1 MICFCDFNPRLIKE
15 YSLDGFTRDRENTAQ
30 TTSRSIGITGVTSAM
45 TLKKLGE
52 NSKVLTCL
60 GLENGKIIRE
70 YLENL
75 RIDTEIVKLLDESV
89 EQVKVTINCENKDGE
104 VEDEENKSFDIISKT
119 PRMTSA
125 TETEILSRIN
135 EISKEDGI
143 LVLNETDNL
152 NLESDFYENVAIIAE
167 NNKKEVV
174 ASFRDEVLIKNTKIK
189 GLVIDKTQLQ
199 KLTGDPI
206 SYDKDVVRSLQP
218 KLNIYEMVVALG
230 RVSAVFVS
238 KDESYK
244 LSIEGMEVSTLDK
257 NLMLTGLALGLSKK
271 YSLDTTLKLAFAI
284 SAFKNYKSEN
294 DVDMSDIKEIM
305 NKVVLR
311 RLNWKDLN

>member
-15 YSLDGFTRDRENTAQ
+15 YSLDGFTRERENVAEATEK
-30 TTSRSIGITGVTSAM
+30 TIGKTGITSALI
-45 TLKKLGE
+45 LKRLGE
-52 NSKVLTCL
+52 NSKLLTCL

-70 YLENL
+70 YLESS
-75 RIDTEIVKLLDESV
+75 RIDVDIVKLLDESI
-89 EQVKVTINCENKDGE
+89 EQVKVTINGE
-104 VEDEENKSFDIISKT
+104 EEEENKSFDIISKT

-135 EISKEDGI
+135 EISKEEGI
-143 LVLNETDNL
+143 LVLNETDNK
-152 NLESDFYENVAIIAE
+152 NLEADFYENVAIIAE
-167 NNKKEVV
+167 NNNKDLL
-174 ASFRDEVLIKNTKIK
+174 ASFEDEVLIKNTKIK

-206 SYDKDVVRSLQP
+206 SYDKDVVKSLQP
-218 KLNIYEMVVALG
+218 KLDTYEMILALG
-230 RVSAVFVS
+230 RVSAVFVN
-238 KDESYK
+238 KEEAYK
-244 LSIEGMEVSTLDK
+244 LSIDGMEVAKLDK

-271 YSLDTTLKLAFAI
+271 YSLETTLKLAFAI
-284 SAFKNYKSEN
+284 SAFKNYKSEE

-311 RLNWKDLN
+311 RL

>member
-30 TTSRSIGITGVTSAM
+30 TTSRSIGTTGVTSAM

-75 RIDTEIVKLLDESV
+75 RIDTDIVKLLDESV

-174 ASFRDEVLIKNTKIK
+174 ASFRDEVLI
-189 GLVIDKTQLQ
+189 
-199 KLTGDPI
+199 
-206 SYDKDVVRSLQP
+206 
-218 KLNIYEMVVALG
+218 
-230 RVSAVFVS
+230 
-238 KDESYK
+238 
-244 LSIEGMEVSTLDK
+244 
-257 NLMLTGLALGLSKK
+257 
-271 YSLDTTLKLAFAI
+271 
-284 SAFKNYKSEN
+284 
-294 DVDMSDIKEIM
+294 
-305 NKVVLR
+305 
-311 RLNWKDLN
+311 

>member
-45 TLKKLGE
+45 ILKKLGE

-75 RIDTEIVKLLDESV
+75 RIDTDIVKLLDESV

-174 ASFRDEVLIKNTKIK
+174 ASFRDEVLIKNTRIK

-311 RLNWKDLN
+311 RLN

>member
-30 TTSRSIGITGVTSAM
+30 TTSRSIGTTGVTSAI

-75 RIDTEIVKLLDESV
+75 RIDTDIVKLLDESV

-244 LSIEGMEVSTLDK
+244 LSIEGMQVSTLDK

-311 RLNWKDLN
+311 RLN

>member
-15 YSLDGFTRDRENTAQ
+15 YSLDGFTRERENVAEATEK
-30 TTSRSIGITGVTSAM
+30 TIGKTGITSALI
-45 TLKKLGE
+45 LKRLGE
-52 NSKVLTCL
+52 NSKLLTCL

-70 YLENL
+70 YLESS
-75 RIDTEIVKLLDESV
+75 RIDVDIVKLLDESI
-89 EQVKVTINCENKDGE
+89 EQVKVTINGE
-104 VEDEENKSFDIISKT
+104 EEEENKSFDIISKT

-135 EISKEDGI
+135 EISKEEGI
-143 LVLNETDNL
+143 LVLNETDNK
-152 NLESDFYENVAIIAE
+152 NLEADFYENVAIIAE
-167 NNKKEVV
+167 NNKKDLL
-174 ASFRDEVLIKNTKIK
+174 ASFEDEVLIKNTKIK
-189 GLVIDKTQLQ
+189 GLVIDKIQLQ

-206 SYDKDVVRSLQP
+206 SYDKDVVKSLQP
-218 KLNIYEMVVALG
+218 KLDTYEMILALG

-238 KDESYK
+238 KEEAYK
-244 LSIEGMEVSTLDK
+244 LSIDGMEVAKLDK

-271 YSLDTTLKLAFAI
+271 YSLETMLKLAFAI
-284 SAFKNYKSEN
+284 SAFKNYKSEE

-311 RLNWKDLN
+311 RL

>member
-15 YSLDGFTRDRENTAQ
+15 YGLDGFTRERENVAEATEK
-30 TTSRSIGITGVTSAM
+30 TIGKTGITSALI
-45 TLKKLGE
+45 LKRLGE
-52 NSKVLTCL
+52 NSKLLTCL

-70 YLENL
+70 YLESS
-75 RIDTEIVKLLDESV
+75 RIDTDIVKLLDESI
-89 EQVKVTINCENKDGE
+89 EQVKVTINGE
-104 VEDEENKSFDIISKT
+104 EEEENKSFDIISKT

-135 EISKEDGI
+135 EISKEEGI
-143 LVLNETDNL
+143 LVLNETDNK
-152 NLESDFYENVAIIAE
+152 NLEADFYENVAIIAE
-167 NNKKEVV
+167 NNKKDLL
-174 ASFRDEVLIKNTKIK
+174 ASFEDEVLIKNTKIK

-206 SYDKDVVRSLQP
+206 SYDKDVVKSLQP
-218 KLNIYEMVVALG
+218 KLDTYEMVLALG

-238 KDESYK
+238 KEEAYK
-244 LSIEGMEVSTLDK
+244 LSIDGMEVAKLDK

-271 YSLDTTLKLAFAI
+271 YSLETMLKLAFAI
-284 SAFKNYKSEN
+284 SAFKNYKKEQ

-311 RLNWKDLN
+311 RL

>member
-30 TTSRSIGITGVTSAM
+30 TTSRSIGTTGVTSAM

-75 RIDTEIVKLLDESV
+75 RIDTDIVKLLDESV

-189 GLVIDKTQLQ
+189 GIVIDKTQLQ

-311 RLNWKDLN
+311 RLN

>member
-75 RIDTEIVKLLDESV
+75 RIDTDIVKLLDESV
-89 EQVKVTINCENKDGE
+89 EQVKVTINYENKDGE

-311 RLNWKDLN
+311 RLN

>member
-30 TTSRSIGITGVTSAM
+30 TTSRSIGTTGVTSAM

-75 RIDTEIVKLLDESV
+75 RIDTDIVKLLDESV

-244 LSIEGMEVSTLDK
+244 LSIEGMQVSTLDK

>member
-75 RIDTEIVKLLDESV
+75 RIDTDIVKLLDESV

-311 RLNWKDLN
+311 RLN

>member
-30 TTSRSIGITGVTSAM
+30 TTSRSIGTTGVTSAM

-75 RIDTEIVKLLDESV
+75 RIDTDIVKLLDESV

-174 ASFRDEVLIKNTKIK
+174 ASFRDEVLIKNTRIK

-257 NLMLTGLALGLSKK
+257 NLMLTGLALGFSKK

-311 RLNWKDLN
+311 RLN

>member
-30 TTSRSIGITGVTSAM
+30 TTSRSIGTTGVTSAM

-75 RIDTEIVKLLDESV
+75 RIDTDIVKLLDESV

-174 ASFRDEVLIKNTKIK
+174 ASFRDEVLIKNTRIK

>member
-30 TTSRSIGITGVTSAM
+30 TTSRSIGTTGVTSAM
-45 TLKKLGE
+45 ILKKLGE

-104 VEDEENKSFDIISKT
+104 VDDEENKSFDIISKT

-218 KLNIYEMVVALG
+218 KLNIYEIVVALG

-311 RLNWKDLN
+311 RLN

>member
-30 TTSRSIGITGVTSAM
+30 TTSRSIGTTGVTSAM

-75 RIDTEIVKLLDESV
+75 RIDTDIVKLLDESV

-311 RLNWKDLN
+311 RLN

>member
-15 YSLDGFTRDRENTAQ
+15 YSLDGFTRERENVAEATEK
-30 TTSRSIGITGVTSAM
+30 TIGKTGITSALI
-45 TLKKLGE
+45 LKRLGE
-52 NSKVLTCL
+52 NSKLLTCL

-70 YLENL
+70 YLESS
-75 RIDTEIVKLLDESV
+75 RIDVDIVKLLDESI
-89 EQVKVTINCENKDGE
+89 EQVKVTINGE
-104 VEDEENKSFDIISKT
+104 EEEENKSFDIISKT

-135 EISKEDGI
+135 EISKEEGI
-143 LVLNETDNL
+143 LVLNETDNK
-152 NLESDFYENVAIIAE
+152 NLEADFYENVAIIAE
-167 NNKKEVV
+167 NNKKDLL
-174 ASFRDEVLIKNTKIK
+174 ASFEDEVLIKNTKIK

-206 SYDKDVVRSLQP
+206 SYDKDVVKSLQP
-218 KLNIYEMVVALG
+218 KLDTYEMVLALG

-238 KDESYK
+238 KEEAYK
-244 LSIEGMEVSTLDK
+244 LSIDGMEVAKLDK
-257 NLMLTGLALGLSKK
+257 NLMLSGLALGLSKK
-271 YSLDTTLKLAFAI
+271 YSLETTLKLAFAI
-284 SAFKNYKSEN
+284 SAFKNYKSEE

-311 RLNWKDLN
+311 RL

>member
-45 TLKKLGE
+45 ILKKLGE

-75 RIDTEIVKLLDESV
+75 RIDTDIVKLLDESV

-311 RLNWKDLN
+311 RLN

>member
-30 TTSRSIGITGVTSAM
+30 TTSRSIGTTGVTSAM

-75 RIDTEIVKLLDESV
+75 RIDTDIVKLLDESV

-174 ASFRDEVLIKNTKIK
+174 ASFRDEVLIKNTRIK

-244 LSIEGMEVSTLDK
+244 LSIEGIEVSTLDK

-271 YSLDTTLKLAFAI
+271 YSLDTTLKLAFAM

>member
-15 YSLDGFTRDRENTAQ
+15 YSLNGFTRERENVAEATEK
-30 TTSRSIGITGVTSAM
+30 TIGKTGITSALI
-45 TLKKLGE
+45 LKKLGE
-52 NSKVLTCL
+52 NSKLLTCL

-70 YLENL
+70 YLESS
-75 RIDTEIVKLLDESV
+75 RIDVDIVKLLDESI
-89 EQVKVTINCENKDGE
+89 EQVKVTINGE
-104 VEDEENKSFDIISKT
+104 EEEENKSFDIISKT

-135 EISKEDGI
+135 EISKEEGI
-143 LVLNETDNL
+143 LVLNETDNK
-152 NLESDFYENVAIIAE
+152 NLEADFYENVAIIAE
-167 NNKKEVV
+167 NNKKDLL
-174 ASFRDEVLIKNTKIK
+174 ASFEDEVLIKNTKIK

-206 SYDKDVVRSLQP
+206 SYDKDVVKSLQP
-218 KLNIYEMVVALG
+218 KLDTYEMVLALG

-238 KDESYK
+238 KEEAYK
-244 LSIEGMEVSTLDK
+244 LSIDGMEVAKLDK

-271 YSLDTTLKLAFAI
+271 YSLETTLKLAFAI
-284 SAFKNYKSEN
+284 SAFKNYKSEE

-311 RLNWKDLN
+311 RL

>member
-30 TTSRSIGITGVTSAM
+30 TTSRSIGTTGVTSAM

-75 RIDTEIVKLLDESV
+75 RIDTDIVKLLDESV

-311 RLNWKDLN
+311 RL

>member
-30 TTSRSIGITGVTSAM
+30 TTSRSIGTTGVTSAM

-75 RIDTEIVKLLDESV
+75 RIDTDIVKLLDESV

-271 YSLDTTLKLAFAI
+271 YSLDTTLKLAFAM

>member
-30 TTSRSIGITGVTSAM
+30 TNSRSIGTTGVTSAM

-75 RIDTEIVKLLDESV
+75 RIDADIVKLLDESV
-89 EQVKVTINCENKDGE
+89 EQVKVTINCESNDGE

-174 ASFRDEVLIKNTKIK
+174 ASFRDEVLIKNTRIK

-311 RLNWKDLN
+311 RLN

>member
-15 YSLDGFTRDRENTAQ
+15 YSLEGFTRDRENTAQ
-30 TTSRSIGITGVTSAM
+30 TTSRSIGTTGVTSAM

-75 RIDTEIVKLLDESV
+75 RIDTDIVKLLDESV

-174 ASFRDEVLIKNTKIK
+174 ASFRDEVLIKNTRIK

-244 LSIEGMEVSTLDK
+244 LSIEGMQVSTLDK

-311 RLNWKDLN
+311 RLN

>member
-30 TTSRSIGITGVTSAM
+30 TTSRSIGTTGVTSAI

-75 RIDTEIVKLLDESV
+75 RIDTDIVKLLDESV

-311 RLNWKDLN
+311 RLN

>member
-30 TTSRSIGITGVTSAM
+30 TTSRSIGTTGVTSAM

-52 NSKVLTCL
+52 NSKILTCL

-75 RIDTEIVKLLDESV
+75 RIDTDIVKLLDESV

-104 VEDEENKSFDIISKT
+104 VDDEENKSFDIISKT

-238 KDESYK
+238 KDESFK

-311 RLNWKDLN
+311 RLN

>member
-30 TTSRSIGITGVTSAM
+30 TTSRSIGTTGVTSAM

-75 RIDTEIVKLLDESV
+75 RIDTDIVKLLDESV
-89 EQVKVTINCENKDGE
+89 EQVKVTINCQNKDGE
-104 VEDEENKSFDIISKT
+104 VEDEENKPFDIISKT

-257 NLMLTGLALGLSKK
+257 NLMLTGLALGLGKK

-311 RLNWKDLN
+311 RLN

>member
-30 TTSRSIGITGVTSAM
+30 TTSRSIGTTGVTSAM

-311 RLNWKDLN
+311 RLN

>member
-30 TTSRSIGITGVTSAM
+30 TTSRSIGTTGVTSAM

-75 RIDTEIVKLLDESV
+75 RIDTDIVKLLDESV

-271 YSLDTTLKLAFAI
+271 YSLETTLKLAFAI

-311 RLNWKDLN
+311 RLN

>member
-15 YSLDGFTRDRENTAQ
+15 YSLEGFTRDRENTAQ
-30 TTSRSIGITGVTSAM
+30 TTSRSIGTTGVTSAM

-75 RIDTEIVKLLDESV
+75 RIDTDIVKLLDESV

-189 GLVIDKTQLQ
+189 GLVIDKIQLQ

-218 KLNIYEMVVALG
+218 KLNIYEMVVALA

-311 RLNWKDLN
+311 RLN

>member
-15 YSLDGFTRDRENTAQ
+15 YSLEGFTRDRENTAQ
-30 TTSRSIGITGVTSAM
+30 TTSRSIGTTGVTSAM

-75 RIDTEIVKLLDESV
+75 RIDTDIVKLLDESV

-189 GLVIDKTQLQ
+189 GLVIDKIQLQ

-311 RLNWKDLN
+311 RLN

>member
-30 TTSRSIGITGVTSAM
+30 TTSRSIGTTGVTSAI

-75 RIDTEIVKLLDESV
+75 RIDTDIVKLLDESV

>member
-30 TTSRSIGITGVTSAM
+30 TTSRSIGTTGVTSAM

-75 RIDTEIVKLLDESV
+75 RIDTDIVKLLDESV

-238 KDESYK
+238 KDESFK

-311 RLNWKDLN
+311 RLN

>member
-15 YSLDGFTRDRENTAQ
+15 YSLDGFTRERENVAEATEK
-30 TTSRSIGITGVTSAM
+30 TIGKTGITSALI
-45 TLKKLGE
+45 LKRLGE
-52 NSKVLTCL
+52 NSKLLTCL

-70 YLENL
+70 YLESS
-75 RIDTEIVKLLDESV
+75 RIDVDIVKLLDESI
-89 EQVKVTINCENKDGE
+89 EQVKVTINGE
-104 VEDEENKSFDIISKT
+104 EEEENKSFDIISKT

-135 EISKEDGI
+135 EISKEEGI
-143 LVLNETDNL
+143 LVLNETDNK
-152 NLESDFYENVAIIAE
+152 NLEADFYENVAIIAE
-167 NNKKEVV
+167 NNNKDLL
-174 ASFRDEVLIKNTKIK
+174 ASFEDEVLIKNTKIK

-206 SYDKDVVRSLQP
+206 SYDKDVVKSLQP
-218 KLNIYEMVVALG
+218 KLDTYEMILALG
-230 RVSAVFVS
+230 RVSAVFVN
-238 KDESYK
+238 KEEAYK
-244 LSIEGMEVSTLDK
+244 LSIDGMEVAKLDK

-271 YSLDTTLKLAFAI
+271 YSLETMLKLAFAI
-284 SAFKNYKSEN
+284 SAFKNYKKEQ

-311 RLNWKDLN
+311 RL

>member
-15 YSLDGFTRDRENTAQ
+15 YSLDGFTRERENVAEATEK
-30 TTSRSIGITGVTSAM
+30 TIGKTGITSALI
-45 TLKKLGE
+45 LKRLGE
-52 NSKVLTCL
+52 NSKLLTCL

-70 YLENL
+70 YLESS
-75 RIDTEIVKLLDESV
+75 RIDVDIVKLLDESI
-89 EQVKVTINCENKDGE
+89 EQVKVTINGE
-104 VEDEENKSFDIISKT
+104 EEEENKSFDIISKT

-135 EISKEDGI
+135 EISKEEGI
-143 LVLNETDNL
+143 LVLNETDNK
-152 NLESDFYENVAIIAE
+152 NLEADFYENVAIIAE
-167 NNKKEVV
+167 NNKKDLL
-174 ASFRDEVLIKNTKIK
+174 ASFEDEVLIKNTKIK

-206 SYDKDVVRSLQP
+206 SYDKDVVKSLQP
-218 KLNIYEMVVALG
+218 KLDTYEMILALG

-238 KDESYK
+238 KEEAYK
-244 LSIEGMEVSTLDK
+244 LSIDGMEVAKLDK

-271 YSLDTTLKLAFAI
+271 YSLETTLKLAFAI
-284 SAFKNYKSEN
+284 SAFKNYKSEE

-305 NKVVLR
+305 NKVILR
-311 RLNWKDLN
+311 RL

>member
-15 YSLDGFTRDRENTAQ
+15 YRLDGFTRERENVAEATEK
-30 TTSRSIGITGVTSAM
+30 TIGKTGISSALI
-45 TLKKLGE
+45 LKRLGE
-52 NSKVLTCL
+52 NSKLLTCL

-70 YLENL
+70 YLESS
-75 RIDTEIVKLLDESV
+75 RIDVDIVKLLDESI
-89 EQVKVTINCENKDGE
+89 EQVKVTINGE
-104 VEDEENKSFDIISKT
+104 EEEENKSFDIISKT

-135 EISKEDGI
+135 EISKEEGI
-143 LVLNETDNL
+143 LVLNETDNK
-152 NLESDFYENVAIIAE
+152 NLEADFYENVAIIAE
-167 NNKKEVV
+167 NNKKDLL
-174 ASFRDEVLIKNTKIK
+174 ASFEDEVLIKNTKIK

-206 SYDKDVVRSLQP
+206 SYDKDVVKSLQP
-218 KLNIYEMVVALG
+218 KLDTYEMVLALG
-230 RVSAVFVS
+230 RVSAVFVN
-238 KDESYK
+238 KEEAYK
-244 LSIEGMEVSTLDK
+244 LSIDGMEVSKLDK

-271 YSLDTTLKLAFAI
+271 YSLETMLKLAFAI
-284 SAFKNYKSEN
+284 SAFKNYKTEE

-311 RLNWKDLN
+311 RL

>member
-45 TLKKLGE
+45 ILKKLGE

-75 RIDTEIVKLLDESV
+75 RIDTDIVKLLDESV

>member
-30 TTSRSIGITGVTSAM
+30 TTSRSIGTTGVTSAM

-75 RIDTEIVKLLDESV
+75 RIDTDIVKLLDESV

-104 VEDEENKSFDIISKT
+104 VEDEENKSFGIISKT

>member
-1 MICFCDFNPRLIKE
+1 MICFCDFNPRLVKE
-15 YSLDGFTRDRENTAQ
+15 YSLNGFTRERENVAEATEK
-30 TTSRSIGITGVTSAM
+30 TIGKTGIKSALI
-45 TLKKLGE
+45 LKKLGE
-52 NSKVLTCL
+52 NSKLLTCL

-70 YLENL
+70 YLESS
-75 RIDTEIVKLLDESV
+75 RIDTDIVKLLDESI
-89 EQVKVTINCENKDGE
+89 EQVKVTINGE
-104 VEDEENKSFDIISKT
+104 EEEENKSFDIVTKT

-135 EISKEDGI
+135 EISKEEGI
-143 LVLNETDNL
+143 LVLNETDNK
-152 NLESDFYENVAIIAE
+152 NLEADFYENVAIIAE
-167 NNKKEVV
+167 NNKKDLL
-174 ASFRDEVLIKNTKIK
+174 ASFEDEVLIKNTKIK

-206 SYDKDVVRSLQP
+206 SYDKDVVKSLQP
-218 KLNIYEMVVALG
+218 KLETYEMVLALG

-238 KDESYK
+238 KEEAYK
-244 LSIEGMEVSTLDK
+244 LSIEGMEVERLDK

-271 YSLDTTLKLAFAI
+271 YSLETTLKLAFAI
-284 SAFKNYKSEN
+284 SAFKNFKAEE

-311 RLNWKDLN
+311 RL

>member
-15 YSLDGFTRDRENTAQ
+15 YGLDGFTRERENVAEATEK
-30 TTSRSIGITGVTSAM
+30 TIGKTGITSALI
-45 TLKKLGE
+45 LKRLGE
-52 NSKVLTCL
+52 NSKLLTCL

-70 YLENL
+70 YLESS
-75 RIDTEIVKLLDESV
+75 RIDTDIVKLLDESI
-89 EQVKVTINCENKDGE
+89 EQVKVTINGE
-104 VEDEENKSFDIISKT
+104 EEEENKSFDIISKT

-135 EISKEDGI
+135 EISKEEGI
-143 LVLNETDNL
+143 LVLNETDNK
-152 NLESDFYENVAIIAE
+152 NLEADFYENVAIIAE
-167 NNKKEVV
+167 NNKKDLL
-174 ASFRDEVLIKNTKIK
+174 ASFEDEVLIKNTKIK

-206 SYDKDVVRSLQP
+206 SYDKDVVKSLQP
-218 KLNIYEMVVALG
+218 KLDTYEMVLALG

-238 KDESYK
+238 KEEAYK
-244 LSIEGMEVSTLDK
+244 LSIDGMEVAKLDK

-271 YSLDTTLKLAFAI
+271 YSLETTLKLAFAI
-284 SAFKNYKSEN
+284 SAFKNYKSEE

-305 NKVVLR
+305 NKVILR
-311 RLNWKDLN
+311 RL